1 MLFFHLSL
9 VCQVRPDNERT
20 KDLVRVADIMAEH
33 KALEDA
39 VVYGAGTI
47 KQYEMPFVNRHE
59 ELWQIFCVNAEN
71 NIRALEMAHEDATC
85 NNFRI
90 FNLFFCVQVLDT
102 KHRLVCVVCN
112 ASFS

>member
-1 MLFFHLSL
+1 L
-9 VCQVRPDNERT
+9 VCQVRPDNEWT
-20 KDLVRVADIMAEH
+20 KDLVRVEDLTSEH
-33 KALEDA
+33 KALVDA

-71 NIRALEMAHEDATC
+71 NIRALEENATC
-85 NNFRI
+85 DNFRI
-90 FNLFFCVQVLDT
+90 FHLLFCVQVLDT
-102 KHRLVCVVCN
+102 WRMLVCVVCN